1 MPPKMKFTSEEIIA
15 AALSLVR
22 EQGEG
27 ALNARALAGRLGC
40 STQPIFCN
48 YATMEELRD
57 AVLQA
62 AYTYY
67 HHALQAEMAKG
78 RYPAYKASGMLYIS
92 FAVNEP
98 HLFRWLFMRE
108 RSAEEK
114 QSGFSELDEE
124 VLALL
129 AKMLGATREEAER
142 FHFTMWMWV
151 HGVASS
157 VATGFLAFDEEEIS
171 ACLSDV
177 YFGLRLRFKKEKEH
191 E

>member
-1 MPPKMKFTSEEIIA
+1 MPPKVKFTGEEIVA

-40 STQPIFCN
+40 STQPIFCH
-48 YATMEELRD
+48 YTSMEELRE
-57 AVLQA
+57 AVLHE

-67 HHALQAEMAKG
+67 HRALQSEMAKG
-78 RYPAYKASGMLYIS
+78 RYPAYKASGMYYIS

-108 RSAEEK
+108 RSVAER
-114 QSGFSELDEE
+114 QRGFSVLDEE
-124 VLALL
+124 VLSLL
-129 AKMLGATREEAER
+129 TKMLGASREEAER

-151 HGVASS
+151 HGVAAS

-171 ACLSDV
+171 ARLSDV
-177 YFGLRLRFKKEKEH
+177 YFGLRLRFKKENEN